1 MEVQQT
7 SLPGVGVRYD
17 LTTRAGR
24 QLAVLS
30 HLTGRHDL
38 LVYDR
43 DDPDTCQEVIQLT
56 ESETDTIAEL
66 LGAAR
71 IVGRLGRLQQKV
83 EGLAIDWLPINPGSP
98 YANGTIADTQAR
110 SRTGVSIVAVLRDGS
125 ATPAPTPDF
134 RFAPGD
140 NLVVVGT
147 PGGVRTLA
155 ELLGD

>member
-7 SLPGVGVRYD
+7 TLPGVGVRYD

-24 QLAVLS
+24 QLAVLAHVS
-30 HLTGRHDL
+30 GRHDL

-56 ESETDTIAEL
+56 EEESDTLAEL

-71 IVGRLGRLQQKV
+71 IVGRLGQLQQQV
-83 EGLAIDWLPINPGSP
+83 EGLAIDWLPVGGGSP
-98 YANGTIADTQAR
+98 YATGTIADTQAR
-110 SRTGVSIVAVLRDGS
+110 SRTGVSIVAVLRAGG
-125 ATPAPTPDF
+125 AIPAPNPDF

-140 NLVVVGT
+140 TMVVVGT
-147 PGGVRTLA
+147 PAGVRALN
-155 ELLGD
+155 ELIGG

>member
-7 SLPGVGVRYD
+7 TLPGVGVRYD

-24 QLAVLS
+24 QLAVLAHVS
-30 HLTGRHDL
+30 GRHDL

-56 ESETDTIAEL
+56 EEESDTLAEL

-71 IVGRLGRLQQKV
+71 IVGRLGALQQQV
-83 EGLAIDWLPINPGSP
+83 EGLAIDWLPIRAGSR
-98 YANGTIADTQAR
+98 YATGTIADTQAR
-110 SRTGVSIVAVLRDGS
+110 SRTGVSIVAVLRAGG
-125 ATPAPTPDF
+125 AIPAPNPDF

-140 NLVVVGT
+140 TMVVVGT
-147 PGGVRTLA
+147 PAGVRALS
-155 ELLGD
+155 ELIDG

>member
-30 HLTGRHDL
+30 HITGRHDL

-134 RFAPGD
+134 RFVPGD

-147 PGGVRTLA
+147 PAGVRALA